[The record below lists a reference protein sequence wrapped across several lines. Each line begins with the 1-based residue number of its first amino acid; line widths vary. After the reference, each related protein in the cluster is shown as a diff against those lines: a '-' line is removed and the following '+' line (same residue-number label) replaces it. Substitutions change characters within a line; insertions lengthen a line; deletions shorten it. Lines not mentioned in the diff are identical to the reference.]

1 MKKFLLL
8 VSLLAMSFT
17 GCGYTTGSLIS
28 SRFQT
33 IFVAPFE
40 NKIDYMNQEARTV
53 YIPQLEQKVHTAI
66 IDRFMFDGNLRVT
79 EEGNSDLVLKGK
91 VLGFERE
98 ELRLTS
104 AEDVK
109 EYRLRVT
116 VALTMWDPVN
126 EKAVWEEPSFAGETT
141 YYMTG
146 SLAKSES
153 QAMADVMTDLG
164 RRVVE
169 RTIEDW

>member
-1 MKKFLLL
+1 MRKLFLFISL
-8 VSLLAMSFT
+8 VAMTFT

-33 IFVAPFE
+33 IFVQPFE
-40 NKIDYMNQEARTV
+40 NQIDYMNQDQRQI
-53 YIPQLEQKVHTAI
+53 YIPQLELKVHTAV
-66 IDRFMFDGNLRVT
+66 IDRFMFDGNLRVA

-91 VLGFERE
+91 VLKFERE

-116 VALTMWDPVN
+116 VALSMWDPVN
-126 EKAVWEEPSFAGETT
+126 EKIVWEESWFAGETT
-141 YYMTG
+141 YYTTG

-153 QAMADVMTDLG
+153 QAIQDVVIDLA

-169 RTIEDW
+169 RTVEDW

>member
-40 NKIDYMNQEARTV
+40 NKIDYMNQDARTV
-53 YIPQLEQKVHTAI
+53 YIPQLELKAHTAI

-91 VLGFERE
+91 VLSFERE

-116 VALTMWDPVN
+116 VALVMWDPVN

-141 YYMTG
+141 YYTVG
-146 SLAKSES
+146 ALAKSES
-153 QAMADVMTDLG
+153 QAMQDVLTDLA

>member
-1 MKKFLLL
+1 MKKLLL
-8 VSLLAMSFT
+8 FVSLMAMTFT

-33 IFVAPFE
+33 IFVQPFE
-40 NKIDYMNQEARTV
+40 NKIDYMNQDQRQI
-53 YIPQLEQKVHTAI
+53 YIPQLELKVHTAV
-66 IDRFMFDGNLRVT
+66 IDRFMFDGNLRVA

-91 VLGFERE
+91 VLSFERE

-116 VALTMWDPVN
+116 VAISMWDPVN
-126 EKAVWEEPSFAGETT
+126 EKIVWEEPSFAGETT
-141 YYMTG
+141 YYTTG

-153 QAMADVMTDLG
+153 QAIQDVVTDLA